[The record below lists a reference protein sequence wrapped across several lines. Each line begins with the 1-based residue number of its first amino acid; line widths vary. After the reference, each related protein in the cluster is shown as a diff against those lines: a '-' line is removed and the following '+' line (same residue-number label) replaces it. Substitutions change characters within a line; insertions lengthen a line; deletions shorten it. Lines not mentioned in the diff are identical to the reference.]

1 MTRGGAA
8 GELLSSYSWGSLSPS
23 NSITSECKEVFLQVG
38 RVGYKTPQNPVTS
51 SSSQQLSK
59 LLLPLDT

>member
-1 MTRGGAA
+1 MTGGGA
-8 GELLSSYSWGSLSPS
+8 GELLSSYSWVSLSPS
-23 NSITSECKEVFLQVG
+23 NSISSECKGVFLQMG

-59 LLLPLDT
+59 LLLLLDT

>member
-1 MTRGGAA
+1 MTGGGAE
-8 GELLSSYSWGSLSPS
+8 GELLSSYSRVSLSSS
-23 NSITSECKEVFLQVG
+23 NSISSECKEVFLQVG

-59 LLLPLDT
+59 FLLPLDT